1 MVSLWLTS
9 AMLSGGYPCKV
20 EMVQIFATLLD
31 MSDSCLLQSFRSIST
46 SYYYDENYMDDDDY
60 FVVMA

>member
-1 MVSLWLTS
+1 
-9 AMLSGGYPCKV
+9 MLSGGYPCKV